1 MHRPPYTDTAR
12 RIGLAGHPGAWH
24 ADRPPQHVSLGGHVT
39 TAMATRDADL
49 PNQGNCVD
57 GRAGEEG
64 ALSVRRAAV
73 RNTDVTFGP
82 ADPACGGGANFC
94 LAEPAYPGAPNYCG
108 VDCFAGQE
116 WSG

>member
-1 MHRPPYTDTAR
+1 MFRSLGNNPIGHRAITRLVYPPYMDTAR
-12 RIGLAGHPGAWH
+12 RMGLAGRCGAWH
-24 ADRPPQHVSLGGHVT
+24 ALRPPRHVSLGGHVA

-82 ADPACGGGANFC
+82 ADP
-94 LAEPAYPGAPNYCG
+94 L
-108 VDCFAGQE
+108 
-116 WSG
+116 W